1 MATIGH
7 PLSDISNLLTPYFTA
22 RLDPARSVNV
32 RPGFKPRATRG
43 LPTPDEITTLYFS
56 VAGSRAMG
64 NGNSNG
70 NGDGSDRNGSASS
83 LELSLPADAQARDRA
98 RELQWA
104 QAFNMF
110 RQAAI
115 CQGIA
120 ARQAGRQA
128 SSEKAR
134 RYADARF
141 SLAEFAWELVQSAR
155 TGGEGAGHISGS
167 GSGSGPGP
175 GFRSGRGPESGS
187 GSDSVQHGKARA
199 KL

>member
-1 MATIGH
+1 MSTIGH

-22 RLDPARSVNV
+22 RLDPRKSINV
-32 RPGFKPRATRG
+32 HPGFKPRATRG

-56 VAGSRAMG
+56 VATPPRSET
-64 NGNSNG
+64 S
-70 NGDGSDRNGSASS
+70 SS
-83 LELSLPADAQARDRA
+83 LELSLTGNTQPGAAAAENAHEHDRQ

-110 RQAAI
+110 RLAAI

-128 SSEKAR
+128 SSEEAR
-134 RYADARF
+134 RYADARGPM
-141 SLAEFAWELVQSAR
+141 ARFAWELVKSAR
-155 TGGEGAGHISGS
+155 SDG
-167 GSGSGPGP
+167 
-175 GFRSGRGPESGS
+175 GRGAERG
-187 GSDSVQHGKARA
+187 GRQGTRGRGGA